1 MIQSPSPGGHSNP
14 SSEKQILRKIGSW
27 SFMLTRLQDASTE
40 LESFTENI
48 LICSTLWFCRS
59 LMSENRWEEG
69 SEKEGKRCAV

>member
-1 MIQSPSPGGHSNP
+1 
-14 SSEKQILRKIGSW
+14 
-27 SFMLTRLQDASTE
+27 MLTRLQDASTE

-69 SEKEGKRCAV
+69 SEKEGKKCAV